1 MMTAAKRA
9 RRLLTT
15 RFAVSASSFLAGELI
30 RAVFHSVSI
39 RFVVD
44 DPAFIPRRKGSKGI
58 YLFWHEMMLLP
69 AYTHSRRFV
78 TLVSQSQDGDLIA
91 KAYER
96 LGGEV
101 IRGSAS
107 RGRISAFRQISRQV
121 ADRNVGIAVDGPRGP
136 ARVVPMGVIR
146 LAGMVGRPIIPIGIA
161 YEKCFRFGPDRARIA
176 IPWVGS
182 RAWMVAG
189 RPITIPTSARALREL
204 HRFRVQAAMNEV
216 QGRAERLASGLA
228 KAGKTL
234 SLKEVLAD
242 DAKS

>member
-1 MMTAAKRA
+1 MMTAGKQA
-9 RRLLTT
+9 RRLLTS
-15 RFAVSASSFLAGELI
+15 RLAVSASSFLAGELI

-44 DPAFIPRRKGSKGI
+44 DPASIPHRKGSGGI
-58 YLFWHEMMLLP
+58 YIFWHEMMLLP

-78 TLVSQSQDGDLIA
+78 TLVSQSQDGELIA
-91 KAYER
+91 MAYRR

-101 IRGSAS
+101 VRGSAS
-107 RGRISAFRQISRQV
+107 RGRLSAFREICRQV

-136 ARVVPMGVIR
+136 ARLVPMGVVR
-146 LAGMVGRPIIPIGIA
+146 LAGVAGKPIIPIGIA
-161 YEKCFRFGPDRARIA
+161 YENFFRFGPRRARIA
-176 IPWVGS
+176 FPWVGS
-182 RAWMVAG
+182 RAWVVAG
-189 RPITIPTSARALREL
+189 RPIGIPSAARAVREL

-228 KAGKTL
+228 KAGRTF

-242 DAKS
+242 EAAS